1 MALPSFFRTY
11 KNRQFDYK
19 PIYYNAEKEELQE
32 RIRSI
37 ELEMGIKH
45 DDDEK
50 EGYKPRIDRGSIRG
64 FLNSKRKVKNRQSN
78 IRLLIIM
85 IFLLL
90 LAYFLFYT

>member
-19 PIYYNAEKEELQE
+19 PIYYNPEKEELQE
-32 RIRSI
+32 RIRNI

-45 DDDEK
+45 DNEK
-50 EGYKPRIDRGSIRG
+50 GAYKPRIDRGSIRG

-78 IRLLIIM
+78 WRLLIIM
-85 IFLLL
+85 VFLLL
-90 LAYFLFYT
+90 LAYYLFYA